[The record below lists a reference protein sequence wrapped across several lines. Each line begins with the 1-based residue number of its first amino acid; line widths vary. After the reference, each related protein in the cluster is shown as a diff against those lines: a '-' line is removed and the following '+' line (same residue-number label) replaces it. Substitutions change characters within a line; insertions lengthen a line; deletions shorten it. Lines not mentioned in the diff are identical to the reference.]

1 MMVDQMLKTKRRTTR
16 KPQRRAAGKTRRRT
30 AQKDGPRPV
39 DVEVG
44 DRLRQ
49 RRRLLG
55 MSQAALAEAVGIS
68 FQQMQKYEH
77 STNRISA
84 SRLYEISR
92 VLDIPVTYFF
102 DETGPGRALG
112 GGEPM
117 PLHSRETLKLVEAY
131 YAIPDAKLR
140 DRIRNLLKSMAR
152 ADRAKSD

>member
-1 MMVDQMLKTKRRTTR
+1 MLKTKRHTR
-16 KPQRRAAGKTRRRT
+16 RKTRGRSTR
-30 AQKDGPRPV
+30 KDGPHPV
-39 DVEVG
+39 DVQVG
-44 DRLRQ
+44 DRVRQ

-55 MSQAALAEAVGIS
+55 MSQAALAEALGIS
-68 FQQMQKYEH
+68 FQQIQKYEH
-77 STNRISA
+77 GTNRISA

-140 DRIRNLLKSMAR
+140 DRIHNLLKSMAR
-152 ADRAKSD
+152 ADRARVD

>member
-16 KPQRRAAGKTRRRT
+16 KPQRRAAGKTRGRST
-30 AQKDGPRPV
+30 QKDGRHPV
-39 DVEVG
+39 DVQVG
-44 DRLRQ
+44 DGVRQ

-55 MSQAALAEAVGIS
+55 MNQTALGEAVGVA
-68 FQQMQKYEH
+68 FQQIQKYEKG
-77 STNRISA
+77 TDRISA

-112 GGEPM
+112 GGESLS
-117 PLHSRETLKLVEAY
+117 LHSRETLKLVEAY

-140 DRIRNLLKSMAR
+140 DRIHNLLKSMAR
-152 ADRAKSD
+152 ADRARVD